1 MALDNVGPASDCL
14 VECLRFSE
22 TISHAVAAIRVW
34 GVLLFS
40 WPSKETIGVADK
52 DDAFSQEKISRFA
65 FDFDLNT
72 KPWIVS
78 FLLYW
83 DQQEAA
89 YGEDVEASNDEQ

>member
-1 MALDNVGPASDCL
+1 

-40 WPSKETIGVADK
+40 WPSKQMIGAAYK
-52 DDAFSQEKISRFA
+52 DDAFSQEKISLFA
-65 FDFDLNT
+65 FDLDLNT
-72 KPWIVS
+72 NPWIVS

-89 YGEDVEASNDEQ
+89 YGKDVETSNDE